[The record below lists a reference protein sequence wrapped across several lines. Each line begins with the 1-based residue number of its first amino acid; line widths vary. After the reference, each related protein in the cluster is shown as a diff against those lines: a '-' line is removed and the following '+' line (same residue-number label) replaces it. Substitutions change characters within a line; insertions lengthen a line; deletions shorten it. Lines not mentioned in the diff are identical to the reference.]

1 METQMPEQNIL
12 VYGVEWCG
20 DCRRAKR
27 FLDAHVV
34 PYTFINIDQDK
45 KGEQF
50 VLKVNRGYRS
60 VPTIVF
66 QDGSTL
72 TEPSSDVLARK
83 LGIAEK
89 VAS

>member
-1 METQMPEQNIL
+1 MSDQNIL

-27 FLDAHVV
+27 FLDQHAIS
-34 PYTFINIDQDK
+34 YMFINIDQDK

-50 VLKVNRGYRS
+50 VLKANRGYRS

-66 QDGSTL
+66 KDGAIL
-72 TEPSSDVLARK
+72 TEPSNDTLAKK
-83 LGIAEK
+83 LGLAEK
-89 VAS
+89 ITP

>member
-1 METQMPEQNIL
+1 MSDQKIL

-27 FLDAHVV
+27 FLNEHAIQ
-34 PYTFINIDQDK
+34 YTFINIDQDK

-50 VLKVNRGYRS
+50 VLKTNRGFRS

-66 QDGSTL
+66 ADGTTL
-72 TEPSSDVLARK
+72 TEPSNDALVKK
-83 LGIAEK
+83 LGMAEK
-89 VAS
+89 VAL